1 MMEIKHSTQRKRE
14 RGNTHTH
21 TQTHACNLHA
31 WKIKMAKSNL
41 DALPAKKAEMMMMMK
56 KKIQM

>member
-14 RGNTHTH
+14 RERKHTH

>member
-14 RGNTHTH
+14 RKHTH
-21 TQTHACNLHA
+21 TDACMQFTCMEN
-31 WKIKMAKSNL
+31 KMAKSNL
-41 DALPAKKAEMMMMMK
+41 DALPAKKAEMMMMK